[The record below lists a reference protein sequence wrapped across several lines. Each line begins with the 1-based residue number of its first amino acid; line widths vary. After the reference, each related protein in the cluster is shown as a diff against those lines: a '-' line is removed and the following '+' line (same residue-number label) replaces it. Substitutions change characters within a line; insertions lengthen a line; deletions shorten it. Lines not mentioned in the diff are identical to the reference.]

1 MCSNREAL
9 IQSIKALMGEEKA
22 KMANIEALYED
33 ELEELLQDLRS
44 GGVVSEYIEDVLTD
58 NELAE
63 ILDYEEY
70 DEPGTMS
77 EEEWEA
83 ILKDID
89 NMPDDELAEILDY
102 EEYDEPG
109 TMSEEEWEAL
119 LKDIDDMPDDEE
131 EEIIIDE
138 EYPFDDEEQ

>member
-22 KMANIEALYED
+22 KMANIEALSED
-33 ELEELLQDLRS
+33 ELEELLQGLRS
-44 GGVVSEYIEDVLTD
+44 GGVVSEDIEDVLTD
-58 NELAE
+58 
-63 ILDYEEY
+63 
-70 DEPGTMS
+70 
-77 EEEWEA
+77 
-83 ILKDID
+83 
-89 NMPDDELAEILDY
+89 DELAEIFDY

-119 LKDIDDMPDDEE
+119 LKDIDNMPDDEE

>member
-22 KMANIEALYED
+22 KMANIEALSED

-44 GGVVSEYIEDVLTD
+44 GGVVFEDIEDVL
-58 NELAE
+58 
-63 ILDYEEY
+63 
-70 DEPGTMS
+70 M
-77 EEEWEA
+77 
-83 ILKDID
+83 
-89 NMPDDELAEILDY
+89 DDELAEIFDY
-102 EEYDEPG
+102 EEFVEPG

-119 LKDIDDMPDDEE
+119 LKEIDNMSDDEE